1 MSAVGVGLKT
11 ISLRLGQMK
20 DIEGELVPKYQEL
33 VQQITNGRVS
43 LVDSNGELKNTYTI
57 VKELGGVWDTLN
69 RNQQTYLL
77 NELAGKNQSNLLR
90 M

>member
-1 MSAVGVGLKT
+1 
-11 ISLRLGQMK
+11 MK
-20 DIEGELVPKYQEL
+20 EIEGELVPKYQEL
-33 VQQITNGRVS
+33 VQQITNGKVS
-43 LVDSNGELKNTYTI
+43 LVDTNGVLKNTYTI
-57 VKELGGVWDTLN
+57 VKELGGVWDSLN